1 MLGGQHLVF
10 EKWMKDYKSPVIG
23 LKLGGEYCVVALTY
37 PMVRAIHTG
46 DEYDGR
52 PDNFFLRLRT
62 MGTRLGITCTDG
74 PLWTEQRS
82 FVTKHLREAGYGRR
96 PMEIQIQN
104 ELNELLDVIDMTK
117 EQPIWPGTFLA
128 PSVIN
133 VLWTFTAGERI
144 PRHDERLN
152 RLLNLL
158 NLRSKAFDM
167 SGGILNQ
174 MAWLRH
180 IAPEKTGYNLIKRF
194 NHELHEFFMASIN
207 THKAD
212 YDESKATD
220 DLIYA
225 YIKAMQDDKARSLYF
240 TDVQLT
246 MIILDIFI
254 AGSQTTAITL
264 DLALRT
270 MALYPKIQSRIQ
282 AELDAVYE
290 EGQAPSVLEKSKFSY
305 IEATIMEV
313 QRFFHI
319 TPITG
324 PRRVLRETT
333 LGGYKIPKNTTVL
346 IHLRSVHMDKDHW
359 GDPEV
364 FRPERFLNE
373 KMEIVNTEWLMP
385 FGQGRRRCLGEQLAR
400 GCLFT
405 FFAGILQR
413 FEVRVCGDEKIDE
426 TLLPGIT
433 LSPKPYQVVFSKRVR
448 ACEKINS
455 T

>member
-1 MLGGQHLVF
+1 
-10 EKWMKDYKSPVIG
+10 
-23 LKLGGEYCVVALTY
+23 
-37 PMVRAIHTG
+37 
-46 DEYDGR
+46 
-52 PDNFFLRLRT
+52 
-62 MGTRLGITCTDG
+62 
-74 PLWTEQRS
+74 
-82 FVTKHLREAGYGRR
+82 
-96 PMEIQIQN
+96 MEIQIQN
-104 ELNELLDVIDMTK
+104 ELNELLDVIDQTN

-144 PRHDERLN
+144 PRHDDRLN

-167 SGGILNQ
+167 SGGVLNQ

-180 IAPEKTGYNLIKRF
+180 IAPEKTGFNLIKRF
-194 NHELHEFFMASIN
+194 NQELHEFFMASIKS
-207 THKAD
+207 HKAD
-212 YDESKATD
+212 YDEGKATD

-225 YIKAMQDDKARSLYF
+225 YIKAMRENKAKSQNF

-270 MALYPKIQSRIQ
+270 MALYPEIQRRIQ
-282 AELDAVYE
+282 KELDAVYE
-290 EGQAPSVLEKSKFSY
+290 EGQTPSVLEKSKFSY

-333 LGGYKIPKNTTVL
+333 LGGYTIPKNTTVL
-346 IHLRSVHMDKDHW
+346 IHLRSVHMDKEHW

-364 FRPERFLNE
+364 FSFNSYINFMNPIINL
-373 KMEIVNTEWLMP
+373 
-385 FGQGRRRCLGEQLAR
+385 CS
-400 GCLFT
+400 
-405 FFAGILQR
+405 IL
-413 FEVRVCGDEKIDE
+413 
-426 TLLPGIT
+426 
-433 LSPKPYQVVFSKRVR
+433 
-448 ACEKINS
+448 
-455 T
+455 

>member
-1 MLGGQHLVF
+1 
-10 EKWMKDYKSPVIG
+10 
-23 LKLGGEYCVVALTY
+23 
-37 PMVRAIHTG
+37 
-46 DEYDGR
+46 
-52 PDNFFLRLRT
+52 
-62 MGTRLGITCTDG
+62 
-74 PLWTEQRS
+74 
-82 FVTKHLREAGYGRR
+82 
-96 PMEIQIQN
+96 MEIQIQN
-104 ELNELLDVIDMTK
+104 ELNELLDVIDMTN
-117 EQPIWPGTFLA
+117 EQPIWPGTFLP

-144 PRHDERLN
+144 PRNDERLN

-167 SGGILNQ
+167 SGGVLNQ

-194 NHELHEFFMASIN
+194 NQELYELFMTSIN
-207 THKAD
+207 SHKAD
-212 YDESKATD
+212 YNDAKATD

-225 YIKAMQDDKARSLYF
+225 YIKAMQDNKTKSVNF
-240 TDVQLT
+240 TDAQLT

-270 MALYPKIQSRIQ
+270 MALYPNIQRRIQ
-282 AELDAVYE
+282 KELDSYYE
-290 EGQAPSVLEKSKFSY
+290 EGQTPSVLEKSKFRF

-324 PRRVLRETT
+324 PRRVLKETV
-333 LGGYKIPKNTTVL
+333 LGGYTIPKNTTVL

-364 FRPERFLNE
+364 FF
-373 KMEIVNTEWLMP
+373 
-385 FGQGRRRCLGEQLAR
+385 
-400 GCLFT
+400 
-405 FFAGILQR
+405 
-413 FEVRVCGDEKIDE
+413 
-426 TLLPGIT
+426 
-433 LSPKPYQVVFSKRVR
+433 
-448 ACEKINS
+448 NS
-455 T
+455 TFLFLV

>member
-1 MLGGQHLVF
+1 
-10 EKWMKDYKSPVIG
+10 
-23 LKLGGEYCVVALTY
+23 
-37 PMVRAIHTG
+37 
-46 DEYDGR
+46 
-52 PDNFFLRLRT
+52 
-62 MGTRLGITCTDG
+62 
-74 PLWTEQRS
+74 
-82 FVTKHLREAGYGRR
+82 
-96 PMEIQIQN
+96 MEIQIQN
-104 ELNELLDVIDMTK
+104 ELNELLDVIDQTK
-117 EQPIWPGTFLA
+117 EHPVWPGTFLA

-133 VLWTFTAGERI
+133 VLWMFTAGERI

-180 IAPEKTGYNLIKRF
+180 IAPEKTGFNLIKCF
-194 NHELHEFFMASIN
+194 NQELHEFFMASIN
-207 THKAD
+207 SHRAN
-212 YDESKATD
+212 YNEEKATD

-225 YIKAMQDDKARSLYF
+225 YIKAMQENKAKSLNF
-240 TDVQLT
+240 TNIQLT

-282 AELDAVYE
+282 KELDAVYG
-290 EGQAPSVLEKSKFSY
+290 EGQTPSVLEKSKFSY

-333 LGGYKIPKNTTVL
+333 LGGYTIPKNTTVL

-359 GDPEV
+359 GDPEI

-373 KMEIVNTEWLMP
+373 NMEIVNTEWLMP
-385 FGQGRRRCLGEQLAR
+385 FGQGKRRCLGEQLAR

-413 FEVRVCGDEKIDE
+413 YEVRLDDKIDE
-426 TLLPGIT
+426 NLLPGIT
-433 LSPKPYQVVFSKRVR
+433 LSPKPYQVVFSKRSR
-448 ACEKINS
+448 
-455 T
+455 TGD